1 MAALYPATPPQ
12 AGSRT
17 NRSAG
22 MTMIK
27 STVAIIVAFICLV
40 APAVADD
47 ETPDSDHGRYS
58 FSKVADGLLRLDLK
72 TGEVSLCSQ
81 RAVGWACQAA
91 PDDRTVLENE
101 IARLRTENAALK
113 QELITHNLSLPDG
126 LAAEPPASGND
137 ADAPKVG
144 DKAGDKTGDDID
156 RMVEAAGRLWRRFV
170 DAIARAQRQ
179 VLNNKS

>member
-1 MAALYPATPPQ
+1 
-12 AGSRT
+12 
-17 NRSAG
+17 

-27 STVAIIVAFICLV
+27 STAAIIVALIGLA
-40 APAVADD
+40 APAFAPVFTPALAND
-47 ETPDSDHGRYS
+47 ETPDSDHGRFS

-91 PDDRTVLENE
+91 PDDRVVLENE
-101 IARLRTENAALK
+101 IGRLRTENAALK
-113 QELITHNLSLPDG
+113 KELIAHSLSLPNG
-126 LAAEPPASGND
+126 VAAEPPAAGNG
-137 ADAPKVG
+137 APKAG
-144 DKAGDKTGDDID
+144 DKVGDKTGDDID
-156 RMVEAAGRLWRRFV
+156 RMVEAAGRLWHRFV

>member
-1 MAALYPATPPQ
+1 
-12 AGSRT
+12 
-17 NRSAG
+17 

-27 STVAIIVAFICLV
+27 SKAAIVVALVCLV
-40 APAVADD
+40 APAWADD
-47 ETPDSDHGRYS
+47 ETPDSDHGRFS
-58 FSKVADGLLRLDLK
+58 FSKAADGLLRLDLK

-91 PDDRTVLENE
+91 PDDRVVFENE

-113 QELITHNLSLPDG
+113 KELIAHSLSLPNG
-126 LAAEPPASGND
+126 VAAEPPA
-137 ADAPKVG
+137 ADNATPKAG
-144 DKAGDKTGDDID
+144 DKTADRAGDKTGDDLD
-156 RMVEAAGRLWRRFV
+156 RMVEAAGRLWHRFV